1 MPEPPEQHEQIDQQP
16 QLEEQTPY
24 EVTVWST
31 VALYIP
37 WALLFWLVGPVLFP
51 ALLIQRWAATPL
63 WDAEERWAS
72 IKRSAF
78 LPLLSY
84 LPVMIFHQPLTS
96 LWSHIPTL
104 GEFSI
109 LPPTFD
115 NMLFRWVIA
124 LPLIHLLAWMSEVI
138 APKTIWYP
146 QRVLLPAEQGM
157 VARAKL
163 KDSNKT
169 SCRTSQQRSSRTSS
183 PEKRTDTASERISK
197 TPSRHSQ
204 GRHSPAQQQS
214 NPRKKRDT
222 RTLWQQ
228 MPDDHPWKQDAIRE
242 AMRQTDSQRSSAPEN
257 KTDAS
262 SQQAGYN
269 WDDGEGTL
277 KI

>member
-1 MPEPPEQHEQIDQQP
+1 MPVPPEQHEQIDQQP

-24 EVTVWST
+24 DVTVWST

-96 LWSHIPTL
+96 LWSHVPTL

-146 QRVLLPAEQGM
+146 QRVLLPSEQVM

-169 SCRTSQQRSSRTSS
+169 SR
-183 PEKRTDTASERISK
+183 RIS
-197 TPSRHSQ
+197 TTIIS
-204 GRHSPAQQQS
+204 
-214 NPRKKRDT
+214 
-222 RTLWQQ
+222 
-228 MPDDHPWKQDAIRE
+228 
-242 AMRQTDSQRSSAPEN
+242 
-257 KTDAS
+257 
-262 SQQAGYN
+262 Y
-269 WDDGEGTL
+269 
-277 KI
+277 